1 MLRFINL
8 LTFLIKKLKGID
20 IKETD
25 GINRTE
31 VNVGTPLGFAGVSGS
46 IANKGHAPHL
56 HLEVAKVLNA
66 KDLGESV
73 ITNPA
78 KFVRLNSYNPKDE
91 DDENENKPHYH
102 KN

>member
-1 MLRFINL
+1 M
-8 LTFLIKKLKGID
+8 
-20 IKETD
+20 
-25 GINRTE
+25 
-31 VNVGTPLGFAGVSGS
+31 P
-46 IANKGHAPHL
+46 PHL

-78 KFVRLNSYNPKDE
+78 KFVRLNSYNTKDE